1 MKYFL
6 LMFYCFILLSLNP
19 LMSQISIVT
28 QPKSVSNC
36 LNSMNNSMEF
46 VANVNLITLDYYTTW
61 FRDGVRFAGPFMNE
75 GRFNFSGFDFKTSGV
90 FSAQV
95 YTVAKGAG
103 VNGVQTANV
112 ATNSFLVN
120 VLSNTIITKAPKTQM
135 ISIGETASFYVEAHT
150 FGYVGGANNQNILV
164 EWWKGNTR
172 LTDNNKYAGT
182 KSSLLTISN
191 VMASDLSNDY
201 RVVLKGQCGN
211 DTSVVFGVAPL
222 PTINISQ
229 QPVFASGCFGT
240 QLSFS
245 TDASISSNDTLTYQ
259 WYADG
264 AMLVDGARISGSK
277 TNNLLFTATIKN
289 GNIWCMVSTKN
300 NTLNSKTVEVAYN
313 TFYIP
318 TINSHTM
325 DMNAE
330 AGKGLSISVD
340 AQGDGNLSYEW
351 TKDGII
357 MDTVKTNKFIKL
369 SASAS
374 DAGVYQIKVTNL
386 CGSVSTA
393 TITISV
399 TSAISLSI
407 EDDSNQLGLIQ
418 NYPNPVVDNTKLVF
432 KNNFATNVK
441 LVLSTITG
449 NVIYSQD
456 LGEFNAGL
464 NTFDLNIS
472 DFNLTS
478 GIYFVNLISNEFNST
493 KQLNVIR

>member
-1 MKYFL
+1 
-6 LMFYCFILLSLNP
+6 MFSCFILLSSNP

-46 VANVNLITLDYYTTW
+46 VANVDLITLDYYTTW
-61 FRDGVRFAGPFMNE
+61 YRDGVMFAGPFMNE
-75 GRFNFSGFDFKTSGV
+75 GRYNFTGFDFKISGV
-90 FSAQV
+90 YNAQV
-95 YTVAKGAG
+95 YTVAKGDG
-103 VNGVQTANV
+103 VNGIQTTNIT
-112 ATNSFLVN
+112 TNSFLVN
-120 VLSNTIITKAPKTQM
+120 VLSSTIITKAPKTQM

-182 KSSLLTISN
+182 KSSLLTINN
-191 VMASDLSNDY
+191 VIVSDFSDDY
-201 RVVLKGQCGN
+201 RVVIKGQCGN
-211 DTSVVFGVAPL
+211 DTSVVFGAVPL

-264 AMLVDGARISGSK
+264 VMLVDGAGISGSN
-277 TNNLLFTATIKN
+277 TNNLLFTATVKN
-289 GNIWCMVSTKN
+289 GYIWCMIATKDN
-300 NTLNSKTVEVAYN
+300 KLNAKTIEVAYN
-313 TFYIP
+313 TFYIL

-325 DMNAE
+325 DMNVKTGTE
-330 AGKGLSISVD
+330 LSISVD
-340 AQGDGNLSYEW
+340 AQGDGDLSYEW
-351 TKDGII
+351 TKDGVV
-357 MDTVKTNKFIKL
+357 MDTVKTNKFI
-369 SASAS
+369 SYSVTVE